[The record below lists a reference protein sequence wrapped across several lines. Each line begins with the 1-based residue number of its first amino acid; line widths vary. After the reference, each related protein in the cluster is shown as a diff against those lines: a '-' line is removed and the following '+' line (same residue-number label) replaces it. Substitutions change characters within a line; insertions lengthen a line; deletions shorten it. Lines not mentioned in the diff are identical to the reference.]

1 LALDRSVLLLG
12 DELALVESFVP
23 ALRRANFAVQRL
35 IRPSGPI
42 QLAEQAP
49 RDLLVVVPPIAN
61 AERLFARTRAPGS
74 PWRHTG
80 VLLVA
85 DRSAR
90 ATLEPALLRVANRI
104 VSPAASS
111 DEFLSEVSDL
121 VEVAPRVAVHA
132 SIQLR
137 LVRPEVETPSVKV
150 ANLSSTGMFL
160 ASDQPL
166 PVGTVFGFSLDLP
179 SEPEPLLGQAGVVR
193 KATDPNGATGN
204 GVRFLSLGGDGAAR
218 LDRLVQRQRERDLAG
233 RGAAAAAAERR
244 AAAGTGSS
252 GVRPIPTAAALP
264 QLKEELA
271 DLQQMI
277 DELLQQGLARR
288 LGSVDWY
295 LTGMELGL
303 DSLHSFSALLDA
315 VHVGRSAGFETQNRI
330 ADLATVRRKLAEVAL
345 PQQDLRSR
353 IRLML
358 ELRPALE
365 RLRLELGAGAGGA
378 ASAAPRAPDAVAQI
392 LAEVRR
398 LIGSRKSLATVR
410 ALIVDIGSARYLFA
424 PGVQR
429 RIAERVCE
437 EYRAQATALGFPRP
451 EQLGNRKGRK
461 DALVALDRELRAYD
475 QRLLAIHEKVYAR
488 KFQHLGTGNVE
499 ADLFDPKTLSV
510 LIDTLAP
517 GRDYLERAY
526 SAYRH
531 ALELAGADPDL
542 LQRAAALAS
551 TIRAAEREV
560 SGAFRT
566 GEREASGA
574 FRTAE
579 REPSGRFETGPPAA
593 RRGGT

>member
-1 LALDRSVLLLG
+1 VNARERSVLILG
-12 DELALVESFVP
+12 DETSLVDSFVP
-23 ALRRANFAVQRL
+23 ILRRANFAVQRL

-42 QLAEQAP
+42 QLAEEAP

-61 AERLFARTRAPGS
+61 AERLFARARAQGS

-85 DRSAR
+85 ERSAR
-90 ATLEPALLRVANRI
+90 ATLDPALLRVANRI
-104 VSPAASS
+104 VSPAASA
-111 DEFLSEVSDL
+111 DDFLSEVSELLD
-121 VEVAPRVAVHA
+121 VAPRVAVHA

-137 LVRPEVETPSVKV
+137 LVPAEAEPRSVKV
-150 ANLSSTGMFL
+150 ENLSTTGMFL
-160 ASDQPL
+160 SSAEPL
-166 PVGTVFGFSLDLP
+166 PVGTVFGFALDLP

-193 KATDPNGATGN
+193 KAADPNGGVSGN
-204 GVRFLSLGGDGAAR
+204 GVRFLSLGGDGSAR
-218 LDRLVQRQRERDLAG
+218 LDRVVRLQRERNGGAG
-233 RGAAAAAAERR
+233 RGAGDAAKR
-244 AAAGTGSS
+244 AAAPTSS
-252 GVRPIPTAAALP
+252 GIRPLPTATDLP

-271 DLQQMI
+271 DLQQLL
-277 DELLQQGLARR
+277 DEHLRQGLARR

-303 DSLHSFSALLDA
+303 DSLHAFSAVLDA
-315 VHVGRSAGFETQNRI
+315 VHGGRSAAFETQNRI

-365 RLRLELGAGAGGA
+365 RLRLELGAGGA
-378 ASAAPRAPDAVAQI
+378 ASPAPRAPDAVAQI
-392 LAEVRR
+392 LAEIRR
-398 LIGSRKSLATVR
+398 LIGLRRNLATIR
-410 ALIVDIGSARYLFA
+410 SLLVDIGSARYLFA

-429 RIAERVCE
+429 RLAERICQ
-437 EYRAQATALGFPRP
+437 EYRAQASALGFSQPA
-451 EQLGNRKGRK
+451 QLGHRKGRK
-461 DALVALDRELRAYD
+461 DALAAVDRELRAYE
-475 QRLLAIHEKVYAR
+475 QRLQAIHEKVYAR
-488 KFQHLGTGNVE
+488 KFQHLASGNVE
-499 ADLFDPKTLSV
+499 TDLFDPKTLSV

-542 LQRAAALAS
+542 LHRAATLAA

-566 GEREASGA
+566 GEREPSGA

-579 REPSGRFETGPPAA
+579 REPSGRFETGTPAA
-593 RRGGT
+593 RRPGA